1 MTPLRQLNNQLAN
14 DWQKAMKAKRPDLA
28 RSISERWADVEK
40 RVEAEE
46 QALASYETE
55 QPAA

>member
-28 RSISERWADVEK
+28 RSIAERWADVEK

-46 QALASYETE
+46 QALASYDE